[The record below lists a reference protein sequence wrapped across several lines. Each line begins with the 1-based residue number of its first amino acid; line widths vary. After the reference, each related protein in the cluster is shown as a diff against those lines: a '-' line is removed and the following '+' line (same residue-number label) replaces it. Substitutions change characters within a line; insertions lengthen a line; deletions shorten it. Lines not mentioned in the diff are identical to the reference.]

1 MYSLNHYR
9 MHIETLIEMN
19 DNCPVTYVANASGA
33 QFTVGDQDENF
44 EFMISPA
51 AMDNLIRT
59 MTEAREVVHL
69 AELAEKESCEG

>member
-19 DNCPVTYVANASGA
+19 DNCPVSYVANAHGA
-33 QFTVGDQDENF
+33 QFTVGDQEENF
-44 EFMISPA
+44 EFTVSPA

-59 MTEAREVVHL
+59 MTEAREVVRR
-69 AELAEKESCEG
+69 AEKENSEG